1 MLEATTLESSLAAV
15 ADGLGLAFTAE
26 SVVDLITVRGITFR
40 PLVATVPA
48 LQVGVAWR
56 RDTTSKAVQQILV
69 ILDELARGPRFP
81 NRDSRAEHHN
91 GHRHNGHRQGA
102 ARVTSS

>member
-1 MLEATTLESSLAAV
+1 MLEATTLESSLGAV

-26 SVVDLITVRGITFR
+26 SVVDLIKVRGVTFR
-40 PLVATVPA
+40 PLVAVPA

-56 RDTTSKAVQQILV
+56 RDATSKAVRQFLV
-69 ILDELARGPRFP
+69 IVDELARGPRFP
-81 NRDSRAEHHN
+81 NRDGRADRHN

>member
-1 MLEATTLESSLAAV
+1 MLEATTLESSLGAV

-56 RDTTSKAVQQILV
+56 RDATSKAVQRFLV
-69 ILDELARGPRFP
+69 IVDELTRGPRFP
-81 NRDSRAEHHN
+81 NRDGRADRHN

-102 ARVTSS
+102 ARVTGS